1 MTYLVLKDLTALA
14 QDVIIA
20 ISILVKDMNSNQE
33 VFKANA
39 IRVLCRI
46 TDVFIESSLYFFF
59 FGAFSDE
66 FCRN

>member
-1 MTYLVLKDLTALA
+1 MTYLVLKELTALA

-20 ISILVKDMNSNQE
+20 ISILIKDMNSNQE

-46 TDVFIESSLYFFF
+46 TDVLIEFSFWVFDP
-59 FGAFSDE
+59 AFSEE
-66 FCRN
+66 FCRS